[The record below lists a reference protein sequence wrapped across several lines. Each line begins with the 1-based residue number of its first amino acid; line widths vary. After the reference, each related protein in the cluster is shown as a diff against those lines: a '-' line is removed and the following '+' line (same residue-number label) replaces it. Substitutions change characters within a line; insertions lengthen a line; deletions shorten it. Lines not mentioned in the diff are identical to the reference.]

1 MILGSHVQATLQIR
15 AGAGSRIRCVSYSF
29 LARIIIL
36 KMTRKGTCE
45 TIVLLEIPDKGRTE
59 ELKLLQEKMA
69 SCLVL
74 RRRKGDY
81 VSPS

>member
-45 TIVLLEIPDKGRTE
+45 TIVLEIPDKGRTE